1 MPKNKVS
8 EYSATAANNTDI
20 GGINIAEGC
29 APSGINN
36 AIRELMAQLKDMQ
49 SGTDGDPF
57 TVGGGLS
64 VSNGLSVSG
73 TATFSNS
80 VILGGSATATTQS
93 STDDSTKVA
102 TTAFVKDVAMPDTSG
117 NGIVVRTGALTVTN
131 RTITAGTGITVTNG
145 DGVSGNPTIANDGV
159 TSVNGNTGA
168 VTTLVSGTA
177 VGASGTSVDF
187 TGIPSWAKRITVI
200 FNGVSTNSSSP
211 IQVQI
216 GDSGGFETTGY
227 TCLNTVFASG
237 VAQVT
242 FTSGFGITVSTTY
255 TGAGAIFNGHIV
267 LTKIS
272 GNIWIATC
280 VIGTTVTTQY
290 SYITSGNK
298 TLSDVLTQVRITTVN
313 GSDVF
318 DGGSINILYE

>member
-8 EYSATAANNTDI
+8 EYSSTASNNQDI

-102 TTAFVKDVAMPDTSG
+102 TTAFVKDVALPDTSG
-117 NGIVVRTGALTVTN
+117 NGIVARTGALTVTN

-168 VTTLVSGTA
+168 VTTLTLGTVA
-177 VGASGTSVDF
+177 TASGSTIDF
-187 TGIPSWAKRITVI
+187 TGIPSTVKRLTVMFRGISLSGSDRILVQIGSGSFTTSGYVATSGIFTTGGATNAVSSTSAFILLAGDSAAIITGQMVITNISTNSWVQSGTFKRSVSSMEFSAGDVTIGGALDRVRITVS
-200 FNGVSTNSSSP
+200 GTN
-211 IQVQI
+211 
-216 GDSGGFETTGY
+216 
-227 TCLNTVFASG
+227 
-237 VAQVT
+237 T
-242 FTSGFGITVSTTY
+242 FD
-255 TGAGAIFNGHIV
+255 AG
-267 LTKIS
+267 T
-272 GNIWIATC
+272 
-280 VIGTTVTTQY
+280 
-290 SYITSGNK
+290 
-298 TLSDVLTQVRITTVN
+298 
-313 GSDVF
+313 
-318 DGGSINILYE
+318 INILYE

>member
-49 SGTDGDPF
+49 SGTDGDSF
-57 TVGGGLS
+57 TVGG
-64 VSNGLSVSG
+64 GLSVSG

-102 TTAFVKDVAMPDTSG
+102 TTAFVKDVALPDTSG
-117 NGIVVRTGALTVTN
+117 NGIVTRTGALTVTN

-159 TSVNGNTGA
+159 TSFNGNTGA
-168 VTTLVSGTA
+168 VTFAALTRGTAPSVSGSTIDLSTSLASTVRRITVMFSDISLSGTDNILVQIGASSFTTSGYTSTTA
-177 VGASGTSVDF
+177 LFTTGGSTNATSSTSGFIMLAGASSDAISGHVVLTNVSSNIWVASGTYRRASTVMAF
-187 TGIPSWAKRITVI
+187 TAG
-200 FNGVSTNSSSP
+200 
-211 IQVQI
+211 
-216 GDSGGFETTGY
+216 
-227 TCLNTVFASG
+227 
-237 VAQVT
+237 
-242 FTSGFGITVSTTY
+242 TVS
-255 TGAGAIFNGHIV
+255 
-267 LTKIS
+267 LS
-272 GNIWIATC
+272 GTLDR
-280 VIGTTVTTQY
+280 VRVTVTGTN
-290 SYITSGNK
+290 T
-298 TLSDVLTQVRITTVN
+298 
-313 GSDVF
+313 F
-318 DGGSINILYE
+318 DAGTINILYE

>member
-102 TTAFVKDVAMPDTSG
+102 TTAFVKDVALPDTSG
-117 NGIVVRTGALTVTN
+117 NGIVTRTGALTVTN
-131 RTITAGTGITVTNG
+131 RAIAAGTGITVTNG

-159 TSVNGNTGA
+159 TSVNTRTGA
-168 VTTLVSGTA
+168 VTLFECRVWVNFDGTPTTPIIRGSGNVASITKNGTGDYTINFTNALPDANYAPICVGDWVLGSAQNA
-177 VGASGTSVDF
+177 VPSVN
-187 TGIPSWAKRITVI
+187 VH
-200 FNGVSTNSSSP
+200 
-211 IQVQI
+211 
-216 GDSGGFETTGY
+216 
-227 TCLNTVFASG
+227 
-237 VAQVT
+237 
-242 FTSGFGITVSTTY
+242 TVSASSLRIMTMDN
-255 TGAGAIFNGHIV
+255 TGTRLNFEFVSVAIF
-267 LTKIS
+267 
-272 GNIWIATC
+272 
-280 VIGTTVTTQY
+280 
-290 SYITSGNK
+290 
-298 TLSDVLTQVRITTVN
+298 R
-313 GSDVF
+313 
-318 DGGSINILYE
+318 

>member
-131 RTITAGTGITVTNG
+131 RTITAGTGITVSNG

-168 VTTLVSGTA
+168 VTTLTLGTVA
-177 VGASGTSVDF
+177 TASGSTIDF
-187 TGIPSWAKRITVI
+187 TGIPSTVKRLTVMLRGISLSGSDRILVQIGSGSFTTSGYVATSGIFTTGGATNAVSSTSAFILLAGDSAAIITGQMVITNISTNSWVQSGTFKRSTSSMEFSAGDVSIGGALDRVRITVS
-200 FNGVSTNSSSP
+200 GTN
-211 IQVQI
+211 
-216 GDSGGFETTGY
+216 
-227 TCLNTVFASG
+227 
-237 VAQVT
+237 T
-242 FTSGFGITVSTTY
+242 FD
-255 TGAGAIFNGHIV
+255 AG
-267 LTKIS
+267 T
-272 GNIWIATC
+272 
-280 VIGTTVTTQY
+280 
-290 SYITSGNK
+290 
-298 TLSDVLTQVRITTVN
+298 
-313 GSDVF
+313 
-318 DGGSINILYE
+318 INILYE

>member
-93 STDDSTKVA
+93 SSDDSTKVA
-102 TTAFVKDVAMPDTSG
+102 TTAFVKDVALPDTSG
-117 NGIVVRTGALTVTN
+117 NGIVARTGALTVTN

-145 DGVSGNPTIANDGV
+145 DGVSGNPTIANGGV

-168 VTTLVSGTA
+168 VTVNDAKAWINFNGSSTPAIRGSFNISSITDVSAGVYRINFTNALSDTNYAWAGVAGTP
-177 VGASGTSVDF
+177 GTSNGYIF
-187 TGIPSWAKRITVI
+187 IPTVTTPVQTTSLAIGAISSSGLAFDATTITVI
-200 FNGVSTNSSSP
+200 
-211 IQVQI
+211 
-216 GDSGGFETTGY
+216 
-227 TCLNTVFASG
+227 VF
-237 VAQVT
+237 
-242 FTSGFGITVSTTY
+242 
-255 TGAGAIFNGHIV
+255 
-267 LTKIS
+267 
-272 GNIWIATC
+272 
-280 VIGTTVTTQY
+280 
-290 SYITSGNK
+290 
-298 TLSDVLTQVRITTVN
+298 R
-313 GSDVF
+313 
-318 DGGSINILYE
+318 